1 MKVVTSLASWLLMES
16 FRCLRRLE
24 DCLEVGVVEVREVLE
39 GRVESAVLVVFRCG
53 CSCFV
58 GCFSDWVDVQPL
70 NASLK

>member
-1 MKVVTSLASWLLMES
+1 MKVVTSLASWLLIES
-16 FRCLRRLE
+16 FLLRRLE